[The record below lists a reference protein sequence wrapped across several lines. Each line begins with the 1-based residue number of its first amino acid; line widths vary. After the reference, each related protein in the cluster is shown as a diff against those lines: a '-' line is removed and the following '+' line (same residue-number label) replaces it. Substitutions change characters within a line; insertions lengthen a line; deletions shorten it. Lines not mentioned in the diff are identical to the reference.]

1 MLRLADLH
9 KGYPDKT
16 LFQNFNWNVRQGERY
31 GLIGANG
38 IGKTT
43 LLRIIAGTEEP
54 DKGSVVTA
62 PYVHVGYLA
71 QAHTVDS
78 DRTVRNEL
86 AEAFAHLHALNDEIA
101 TVEADLEK
109 LGSGEAFDDLF
120 VLYNELLLRREWLDP
135 YTVSAR
141 IGRVAS
147 GLGFKEA
154 DLDRPVRSFSG
165 GWRVRVALGKL
176 LLEAPNVLLLDEPT
190 NHLDLDAIAWLENYL
205 KDYPGTVILVSHDRH
220 FLDTVVTRIVTFGT
234 DRAIEFAGNYTAFRE
249 NQHQERE
256 ALISAKDRQDKELA
270 RQQAFV
276 ERFRA
281 SATKSTQAKSREKLI
296 NKIERI
302 EIPPEDK
309 TIGFRFP
316 PPPESGESVLRL
328 VKLQKRYGERTIISH
343 SEPMEI
349 RKGARIGLLGRN
361 GAGKTTLLKLIANQ
375 EPVSGGRIELG
386 YNVLPGYY
394 AQDQAD
400 TLNVLRTVWEEALAS
415 SSARTTDQELRDL
428 LARFLFRGDAIQK
441 PISVLS
447 GGERARLA
455 LCKLLLSPV
464 NLLLM
469 DEPTNHLDLAS
480 KEVLAEALNA
490 FPGTIIMVSH
500 DRHFLESTCKTAW
513 VVGDG
518 QVTAS
523 DRSIQEWLAAGD
535 LPPASVAPPP
545 VVETNAAAEAAP
557 PPPPPAPKRGVSK
570 KEVDKLLTA
579 IEKTEAELNDVGM
592 QLNDAD
598 LYKDPERA
606 KEVGLKHKELQAQL
620 EAQFDKLSELESAR
634 A

>member
-1 MLRLADLH
+1 
-9 KGYPDKT
+9 
-16 LFQNFNWNVRQGERY
+16 
-31 GLIGANG
+31 
-38 IGKTT
+38 
-43 LLRIIAGTEEP
+43 
-54 DKGSVVTA
+54 
-62 PYVHVGYLA
+62 
-71 QAHTVDS
+71 
-78 DRTVRNEL
+78 
-86 AEAFAHLHALNDEIA
+86 
-101 TVEADLEK
+101 
-109 LGSGEAFDDLF
+109 
-120 VLYNELLLRREWLDP
+120 
-135 YTVSAR
+135 
-141 IGRVAS
+141 
-147 GLGFKEA
+147 
-154 DLDRPVRSFSG
+154 VRSFSG

-190 NHLDLDAIAWLENYL
+190 NHLDLDAIAWLEGYL
-205 KDYPGTVILVSHDRH
+205 QDYPGTVILVSHDRH
-220 FLDTVVTRIVTFGT
+220 FLDTVVTRIVTFGP
-234 DRAIEFAGNYTAFRE
+234 DRAIEFSGNYSHFQTT
-249 NQHQERE
+249 QQLERE
-256 ALISAKDRQDKELA
+256 ALISAKERQDKDLS

-276 ERFRA
+276 DRFRA

-296 NKIERI
+296 AKVERI

-316 PPPESGESVLRL
+316 PPPESGQSVMRL
-328 VKLQKRYGERTIISH
+328 VKLVKKYGDRTIISH
-343 SEPMEI
+343 ADPLEV

-361 GAGKTTLLKLIANQ
+361 GAGKTTLLKLIAGQ
-375 EPVSGGRIELG
+375 EAVSGGRVEFG

-400 TLNVLRTVWEEALAS
+400 TLNVLRTVWEEAMAS
-415 SSARTTDQELRDL
+415 SSARTTDQELKDL
-428 LARFLFRGDAIQK
+428 LARFLFRGDSIHK

-480 KEVLAEALNA
+480 KEVLASALNA

-500 DRHFLESTCKTAW
+500 DRHFLESTCQQAW
-513 VVGDG
+513 IVGDG

-523 DRSIQEWLAAGD
+523 ERPIQEWLAAGM

-545 VVETNAAAEAAP
+545 PAPVKTEVVAAAP
-557 PPPPPAPKRGVSK
+557 PPPPSAPKRGVSK

-579 IEKTEAELNDVGM
+579 IEKTEAELNDVGN

-606 KEVGLKHKELQAQL
+606 KEVGLRHKALQAQL
-620 EAQFDKLSELESAR
+620 EAQFEKLTDLETAR

>member
-1 MLRLADLH
+1 MLRLVDLH

-16 LFQNFNWNVRQGERY
+16 LFQNFNWNVRPGERY

-38 IGKTT
+38 LGKTT
-43 LLRIIAGTEEP
+43 LLKIIAGTEEA
-54 DKGSVVTA
+54 DKGSVVAA

-78 DRTVRNEL
+78 ERTVRVEL
-86 AEAFAHLHALNDEIA
+86 ADAFAHLHALEGEIA
-101 TVEADLEK
+101 TVEAELER
-109 LGSGEAFDDLF
+109 LGSGEAFDELF
-120 VLYNELLLRREWLDP
+120 VLYNDLLLRREWLDP
-135 YTVSAR
+135 YTVTAR
-141 IGRVAS
+141 IGRVAA
-147 GLGFKEA
+147 GLGFQEA

-190 NHLDLDAIAWLENYL
+190 NHLDLDAIAWLESYL
-205 KDYPGTVILVSHDRH
+205 KEYPGTVILVSHDRH
-220 FLDTVVTRIVTFGT
+220 FLDTVVTRIVTFNSE
-234 DRAIEFAGNYTAFRE
+234 RAIEFAGNYTHFKE
-249 NQHQERE
+249 TQQQERD
-256 ALISAKDRQDKELA
+256 ALISAKERQDKELA

-296 NKIERI
+296 AKIERI

-316 PPPESGESVLRL
+316 PPPESGEIVLRL

-343 SEPMEI
+343 TEPIEV

-361 GAGKTTLLKLIANQ
+361 GAGKTTLLKLIAGQ
-375 EPVSGGRIELG
+375 EPVSGGRIEMG

-428 LARFLFRGDAIQK
+428 LARFLFRGDAIHK

-480 KEVLAEALNA
+480 KEVLAEALNT

-500 DRHFLESTCKTAW
+500 DRHFIESTCQTAW

-518 QVTAS
+518 QVSRS
-523 DRSIQEWLAAGD
+523 DRSIQEWLAGGD
-535 LPPASVAPPP
+535 LPPASVEQPPAPLA
-545 VVETNAAAEAAP
+545 ETATIQA
-557 PPPPPAPKRGVSK
+557 PPPPPAPRRGVSK

-579 IEKTEAELNDVGM
+579 IEKTEAELHEVGL

-598 LYKDPERA
+598 LYKDPEKAR
-606 KEVGLKHKELQAQL
+606 EVGLRHKDLQAQL
-620 EAQFDKLSELESAR
+620 EAQFEKLEELESAR